1 MAPLNTDVRVIEM
14 TNLRSAVAIAAAASV
29 VLVGLY
35 VWWFKPP
42 WPISAAYTVFALLA
56 MLAVPLAYR
65 WFGYHDH
72 DAIVDLHA
80 REEQEHREMLARL
93 DRLESDL
100 ESLGNQTGTTQA
112 RSLMHLLN
120 DFHEVIANRFA
131 GKQLSASSYLGAA
144 RRVQNQVIQNLSDMV
159 GVGHS
164 LASLQRQPSA
174 DDSAAQAQQLRI
186 SGLVEDNEKLFK
198 ALIDTSVEV
207 ANIQQIG
214 EFERTE
220 TLARLKDLSIIA
232 RQQGT

>member
-1 MAPLNTDVRVIEM
+1 M
-14 TNLRSAVAIAAAASV
+14 TNLRAAIAIAAAATV
-29 VLVGLY
+29 ALIGAY
-35 VWWFKPP
+35 FWWFQPS
-42 WPISAAYTVFALLA
+42 WPIAAGYLFFAAIAL
-56 MLAVPLAYR
+56 LAVPLSYR

-72 DAIVDLHA
+72 DAITDLHA
-80 REEQEHREMLARL
+80 REQREHTEMLQRL
-93 DRLESDL
+93 DRLQRDL
-100 ESLGNQTGTTQA
+100 ESLGNEPGTAQA
-112 RSLMHLLN
+112 RTLIDLLN

-164 LASLQRQPSA
+164 LASLQRQSTS
-174 DDSAAQAQQLRI
+174 DDDATQAQQQRI
-186 SGLVEDNEKLFK
+186 SGFIEDNDKLFQ

-207 ANIQQIG
+207 ANIQEIG

-232 RQQGT
+232 RQKGT